1 MEKLLEIMRREGPG
15 FISGEKLG
23 AQRGVTRA
31 AIWKIVEELRR
42 EGYKI
47 EASTNKGYRL
57 LEEPDRLPGDKLAAL
72 GIRYYDSLESTNRV
86 ARELAEEGCPGGTV
100 ILAEEQRQ
108 GRGRRGRSW
117 SSPPGKGLWF
127 SMVLRPKR
135 LTPGEIAPVTLVVA
149 VALTRTLREETG
161 LPITVK
167 WPNDLLIHGKKTA
180 GILTEIKGEPDHTEY
195 LVIGIGINVLQEEE
209 DFPQDLRHPATSLY
223 LESNRKI
230 NRASLLQQ
238 LLQDLTPSLEL
249 FFRQRFTPFR
259 QPWIELSS
267 TLGQS
272 VNLTWPGGRLEGHAL
287 DLDPQGALIIVDK
300 NGKHHPIN
308 YGELQAGD
316 TTAANSSH

>member
-1 MEKLLEIMRREGPG
+1 MAGDGGDVPG
-15 FISGEKLG
+15 
-23 AQRGVTRA
+23 A
-31 AIWKIVEELRR
+31 
-42 EGYKI
+42 
-47 EASTNKGYRL
+47 
-57 LEEPDRLPGDKLAAL
+57 LA
-72 GIRYYDSLESTNRV
+72 
-86 ARELAEEGCPGGTV
+86 
-100 ILAEEQRQ
+100 
-108 GRGRRGRSW
+108 
-117 SSPPGKGLWF
+117 PGKGLWF

-238 LLQDLTPSLEL
+238 LLQDLTPPGTIFPPGIYS
-249 FFRQRFTPFR
+249 FR

-272 VNLTWPGGRLEGHAL
+272 VNLTWPGRLEARPGSGPPGSADHRR
-287 DLDPQGALIIVDK
+287 
-300 NGKHHPIN
+300 
-308 YGELQAGD
+308 
-316 TTAANSSH
+316 

>member
-1 MEKLLEIMRREGPG
+1 MRREGPG

-108 GRGRRGRSW
+108 GRGTAGTFLAR
-117 SSPPGKGLWF
+117 PGKRALVFNG
-127 SMVLRPKR
+127 SAAEKAN
-135 LTPGEIAPVTLVVA
+135 PGEIAPVTLVVA

-195 LVIGIGINVLQEEE
+195 PGYRHRHQCSAGRGG
-209 DFPQDLRHPATSLY
+209 FPSG
-223 LESNRKI
+223 
-230 NRASLLQQ
+230 
-238 LLQDLTPSLEL
+238 
-249 FFRQRFTPFR
+249 FTTRPRSF
-259 QPWIELSS
+259 
-267 TLGQS
+267 T
-272 VNLTWPGGRLEGHAL
+272 
-287 DLDPQGALIIVDK
+287 
-300 NGKHHPIN
+300 
-308 YGELQAGD
+308 
-316 TTAANSSH
+316 